1 MLLSRL
7 PYPLEKG
14 DKLRAYHFIKEFSKW
29 QDIYLIAISDNKE
42 EQKSI
47 DELNKFCKEIHV
59 FPISNWSIL
68 KNLFRSFVL
77 QLPFQSGYFYNTK
90 VATQIQFLID
100 QIKPDHIFLQ
110 LLRTTEYV
118 KNMFDTNM
126 TIDYMDAFAKG
137 MERRIDGAR
146 FPMKQ
151 VYRMEYFRLRKYE
164 ASVYPWF
171 KNKIIISEQDLNS
184 LYVANIDDVQ
194 VIPNG
199 VDTDFFVPQNVNK
212 KYDIIFFGNMSYPP
226 NVSAAQYLC
235 KEILPELIKINPQ
248 IKVVI
253 AGADPAREVQALAS
267 KNVEI
272 TGWVDDMRT
281 LIAQSKV
288 AVAPMLIGTGLQN
301 KLLQAMAMRIP
312 CVTSTLANNALG
324 AQHGESIMVGRTT
337 EDYVKWISALLQDEL
352 LSNKIALKGEQFVK
366 ANFNWEAYA
375 RKVHELMY
383 PTISTKQ

>member
-235 KEILPELIKINPQ
+235 KEILPELIKVNPQ

>member
-1 MLLSRL
+1 
-7 PYPLEKG
+7 
-14 DKLRAYHFIKEFSKW
+14 
-29 QDIYLIAISDNKE
+29 
-42 EQKSI
+42 
-47 DELNKFCKEIHV
+47 
-59 FPISNWSIL
+59 
-68 KNLFRSFVL
+68 
-77 QLPFQSGYFYNTK
+77 
-90 VATQIQFLID
+90 
-100 QIKPDHIFLQ
+100 
-110 LLRTTEYV
+110 
-118 KNMFDTNM
+118 
-126 TIDYMDAFAKG
+126 
-137 MERRIDGAR
+137 
-146 FPMKQ
+146 
-151 VYRMEYFRLRKYE
+151 
-164 ASVYPWF
+164 
-171 KNKIIISEQDLNS
+171 
-184 LYVANIDDVQ
+184 
-194 VIPNG
+194 
-199 VDTDFFVPQNVNK
+199 
-212 KYDIIFFGNMSYPP
+212 
-226 NVSAAQYLC
+226 VSAAQYLC
-235 KEILPELIKINPQ
+235 KEILPELIKVNPQ

>member
-1 MLLSRL
+1 MVKASFQRVFVGVLILS
-7 PYPLEKG
+7 
-14 DKLRAYHFIKEFSKW
+14 YHLTGHLTFLFKAK
-29 QDIYLIAISDNKE
+29 NK
-42 EQKSI
+42 S
-47 DELNKFCKEIHV
+47 L
-59 FPISNWSIL
+59 
-68 KNLFRSFVL
+68 
-77 QLPFQSGYFYNTK
+77 
-90 VATQIQFLID
+90 
-100 QIKPDHIFLQ
+100 
-110 LLRTTEYV
+110 
-118 KNMFDTNM
+118 
-126 TIDYMDAFAKG
+126 
-137 MERRIDGAR
+137 
-146 FPMKQ
+146 
-151 VYRMEYFRLRKYE
+151 
-164 ASVYPWF
+164 F

-235 KEILPELIKINPQ
+235 KEILPELIKVNPQ

>member
-1 MLLSRL
+1 
-7 PYPLEKG
+7 
-14 DKLRAYHFIKEFSKW
+14 
-29 QDIYLIAISDNKE
+29 
-42 EQKSI
+42 
-47 DELNKFCKEIHV
+47 
-59 FPISNWSIL
+59 
-68 KNLFRSFVL
+68 
-77 QLPFQSGYFYNTK
+77 
-90 VATQIQFLID
+90 
-100 QIKPDHIFLQ
+100 
-110 LLRTTEYV
+110 
-118 KNMFDTNM
+118 
-126 TIDYMDAFAKG
+126 
-137 MERRIDGAR
+137 
-146 FPMKQ
+146 
-151 VYRMEYFRLRKYE
+151 
-164 ASVYPWF
+164 
-171 KNKIIISEQDLNS
+171 
-184 LYVANIDDVQ
+184 VQ

-235 KEILPELIKINPQ
+235 KEILPELIKVNPQ

>member
-1 MLLSRL
+1 VLLSRL